1 MIKLI
6 FNLFSTQLLQ
16 SDKVCNVLSLSGGG
30 SLGITEISIL
40 EDIYQGEQYD
50 LITGIS
56 VGALN
61 ALYLSHYKNN
71 FKDGINDMKDVW
83 FSMTDKDVYEYGVFN
98 PFYKWSFYDTTPL
111 NNTISKIISSLD
123 NKETIQTLIGATNLN
138 YGKLDIFDIHTE
150 NKASQQD
157 ILLASS
163 AVPIAFPPV
172 NMNGNIYVDGGL
184 ITNEIIYNIKKYI
197 NCDYYNITFL
207 DTTNPY
213 KEKHNINSIGDYI
226 SDVIGLL
233 LNNFDVDIMKKKK
246 CDNVNG
252 QINVYYLD
260 KQHNISILD
269 FNRVRE
275 LYDYGKTYKYK
286 KFDYCD

>member
-1 MIKLI
+1 MIKILL
-6 FNLFSTQLLQ
+6 NLFSTQLLQ
-16 SDKVCNVLSLSGGG
+16 PQKVCNILSLSGGG

-40 EDIYQGEQYD
+40 EDIYKGEQYD

-61 ALYLSHYKNN
+61 ALYLSHYKDN
-71 FKDGINDMKDVW
+71 FKDGINNMKDIW
-83 FSMTDKDVYEYGVFN
+83 FDITDKDVYEYGVFN

-111 NNTISKIISSLD
+111 NNTINKIISSLD
-123 NKETIQTLIGATNLN
+123 NKETIPTLIGATNLN

-163 AVPIAFPPV
+163 AVPIAFPPIT
-172 NMNGNIYVDGGL
+172 MNDNIYVDGGL
-184 ITNEIIYNIKKYI
+184 ITNEIIYNLKKYI
-197 NCDYYNITFL
+197 TCDYYNITFL
-207 DTTNPY
+207 DTTNLY
-213 KEKHNINSIGDYI
+213 KEKHNISSIGDYI
-226 SDVIGLL
+226 SDIIGLL
-233 LNNFDVDIMKKKK
+233 LNNFDVDMMTRKK
-246 CDNVNG
+246 CDYVNG

-269 FNRVRE
+269 FNRVQD
-275 LYDYGKTYKYK
+275 LYDYGKNYKYK
-286 KFDYCD
+286 KFNYCD